1 MGTRFDISAITMF
14 GLLNIDKPA
23 GLTSRDVVNR
33 VQRLVRPQKVGHAGT
48 LDPLATGVLV
58 VAVGAATR
66 LVEYV
71 QRMRKTYRGVFIL
84 GRTSDT
90 EDASGTIVAL
100 PDAMTPT
107 RDEIDV
113 VIPKFVGTIQQ
124 RPPAFSA
131 LKVAGKRA
139 YAMARRGDAVE
150 LAARPVEIFAIQIV
164 RYEYPELELRI
175 ECGSGTY
182 VRSLGRDIAEEL
194 GTGAV
199 MSALVRLAVGPFRA
213 AEGLPVDQLTVEVIE
228 KRIISPC
235 WAIGELPQVVVD
247 GEEASR
253 LRMGQSIV
261 NRFGVSGEE
270 VAALDGAGGLMGILV
285 PAGRLELRPVKCF
298 ASPEKARPSR

>member
-1 MGTRFDISAITMF
+1 MF
-14 GLLNIDKPA
+14 GVLNIDKPA

-33 VQRLVRPQKVGHAGT
+33 VQRLVRPHKVGHAGT

-58 VAVGAATR
+58 VAVGPATR

-71 QRMRKTYRGVFIL
+71 QRMRKTYRGVFLL

-90 EDASGTIVAL
+90 EDASGAVVEL
-100 PDAMTPT
+100 PDAVRPT
-107 RDEIDV
+107 LAEIGAV
-113 VIPKFVGTIQQ
+113 LPKFIGTIQQ

-164 RYEYPELELRI
+164 RYEYPELELLI

-182 VRSLGRDIAEEL
+182 VRSLGRDVAEAL

-199 MSALVRLAVGPFRA
+199 MSVLRRLAVGPFRA
-213 AEGLPVDQLTVEVIE
+213 EEGMQVDQLSVGVIRE
-228 KRIISPC
+228 RMVSPN
-235 WAIGELPQVVVD
+235 WAVRELPQVVVD
-247 GEEASR
+247 GEEAGR
-253 LRMGQSIV
+253 LRMGQAIG

-270 VAALDGAGGLMGILV
+270 VAAVDGAGGLVGLLV
-285 PAGRLELRPVKCF
+285 PVGGLELRPVKCF
-298 ASPEKARPSR
+298 LTG